1 MTLQQR
7 NQAMNNEIKFN
18 IVAVVLLTIAG
29 GCYTSQRER
38 DHATSLAKDID
49 AYRNEQSQRLDQ
61 INSQYRFDYARLV
74 EDVTKLRLSQL
85 QQFFDL
91 DSMAAAGEVLTDWE
105 HETLPRKI
113 RDRFADSLE
122 RRRERLLE
130 VDKQIDDARSA
141 YADAYQA
148 VQLNLGQLK
157 SAQAGV
163 EALAVP
169 EDRRKTAAEFVLTVG
184 QIVNDLH
191 EQALKEEKAAAKK

>member
-1 MTLQQR
+1 
-7 NQAMNNEIKFN
+7 MNNKIKLNVVF
-18 IVAVVLLTIAG
+18 AVVFLTFAG

-38 DHATSLAKDID
+38 ARAESLAKDID

-74 EDVTKLRLSQL
+74 ADVTQLRLSQL

-91 DSMAAAGEVLTDWE
+91 DSMAAAGDVLTDWE

-113 RDRFADSLE
+113 RDRFADTLE
-122 RRRERLLE
+122 RRRQRLLE

-157 SAQAGV
+157 SAQTGV